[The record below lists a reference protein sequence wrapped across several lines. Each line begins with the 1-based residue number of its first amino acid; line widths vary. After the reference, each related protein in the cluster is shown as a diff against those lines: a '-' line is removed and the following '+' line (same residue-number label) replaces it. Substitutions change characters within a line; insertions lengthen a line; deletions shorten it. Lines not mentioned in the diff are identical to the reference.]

1 MELKQESKQ
10 ETKLLGPLLLAAIER
25 MRARYFE
32 LYTAEGATRFVAQEL
47 WDRFVDWVKTGKSE
61 MPKSLR
67 RRELRLLMTTKYEL
81 ATSKDAI
88 AKALQTLAQNLSIF
102 GYARGLF
109 YDGSNLIRP
118 FDPVMPNLAESFCT
132 IGETSW
138 LLKLLGPTGNDRGDR
153 TRDALYLIL
162 HPTLVSLPTPQ
173 GVLRDGMVARPR
185 PVRLTLRKLEVS
197 FSAPRERR
205 KAAAVI
211 DELLQSALAAAAA
224 VHGAKGVFQ
233 KRRSG
238 KFEADFV
245 TDGCGGWTEAEV
257 VKTVPDA
264 VALLLSIEYRY
275 PFRAYDLGKVVAEI
289 PSSIL
294 DGIALSYQSLNA
306 IDSIEKFKESAE
318 YRLERKLRDRFGA
331 ATALPERG
339 WVIELTS
346 GVTLGVRVSVVP
358 GLSRWFISFERRA
371 RSVVLSPVV
380 TNFDL
385 PAFLDWL
392 VTSDQ

>member
-1 MELKQESKQ
+1 VELKQESKQ

-67 RRELRLLMTTKYEL
+67 RRELRLLMTTKYKL
-81 ATSKDAI
+81 VTSKDAI

-109 YDGSNLIRP
+109 YDGSSLIRP

-173 GVLRDGMVARPR
+173 GVLRDRVRP
-185 PVRLTLRKLEVS
+185 PVEMSRLRKLEVS

-205 KAAAVI
+205 KAAAAI
-211 DELLQSALAAAAA
+211 DELLQFALAAAVAM
-224 VHGAKGVFQ
+224 HGAKGVFQ
-233 KRRSG
+233 KRRGG

-245 TDGCGGWTEAEV
+245 TNGCGCWTEAEV

-275 PFRAYDLGKVVAEI
+275 PFRTYDLGKVVAGI

-306 IDSIEKFKESAE
+306 IDTIEKFKESAE